1 MTLRILGFV
10 ATLAVW
16 NLVLNTEHRFRILIA
31 TACTFAVYPT
41 VWISRKVLDRH
52 PTNERCVWLT
62 SVLHIILMMLFGIA
76 VVESVQTYLRS
87 PEWSVPVP
95 REIGTTLLVVT
106 SVLTILTVLNLAL
119 SGLGAPFALALSKRL
134 ASRWMYAWTR
144 NPMVLGTLA
153 CLCSA
158 AIYLQSLQ
166 FLLWVLVVVSPAW
179 LIFLRVYEERELE
192 IRFGKPYL
200 EYKAATPFFW
210 PRKPAISR
218 GKKASA

>member
-1 MTLRILGFV
+1 MTLRILGFM

-16 NLVLNTEHRFRILIA
+16 NLALNSGHRFRILIA
-31 TACTFAVYPT
+31 TACTLAVYPT
-41 VWISRKVLDRH
+41 VWLSRKVLDRH
-52 PTNERCVWLT
+52 PTIERSAWLT
-62 SVLHIILMMLFGIA
+62 SVLHIILMVLFGIA
-76 VVESVQTYLRS
+76 AIESVQAYLRA
-87 PEWSVPVP
+87 PEWSIPVP

-106 SVLTILTVLNLAL
+106 SVVTIFTVLNLAL

-144 NPMVLGTLA
+144 NPMVLSALA

-166 FLLWVLVVVSPAW
+166 FLLWVLIVVSPAW
-179 LIFLRVYEERELE
+179 LFFLKMYEERELE

-210 PRKPAISR
+210 PRKPSIY
-218 GKKASA
+218 GGTKASA